1 MAKVILCSASPRR
14 KELLQTIFPSFDVSQ
29 SDSAERSSYLRP
41 HLRVMD
47 LAKAK
52 QQDVSAD
59 PDTVVI
65 SSDTLVYYRGKY
77 YGKPHTAER
86 AAEMLRELS
95 GVTHSVYT
103 GVAVRRGQDA
113 VVFYDRA
120 YVRFKKLSEEDISR
134 YIREFR
140 PLDKA
145 GAYGVQDGV
154 VVDRY
159 EGSYSCIMG
168 LPVEK
173 LREKLREMGVKDV
186 Q

>member
-1 MAKVILCSASPRR
+1 MTNVILCSASPRR
-14 KELLQTIFPSFDVSQ
+14 RELLKTIFPAFDVVVA
-29 SDSAERSSYLRP
+29 DTEERSSYLRP
-41 HLRVMD
+41 HLRVMA
-47 LAKAK
+47 LAEAK
-52 QQDVSAD
+52 QQGVVAD
-59 PDTVVI
+59 ANTVVI

-77 YGKPHTAER
+77 YGKPLTEER

-95 GVTHSVYT
+95 GARHSVYT
-103 GVAVRRGQDA
+103 GVAVRIGDIKR
-113 VVFYDRA
+113 VFYDRA
-120 YVRFKKLSEEDISR
+120 YVRFKKLSEEDIAR

-159 EGSYSCIMG
+159 EGSFSCIMG

-173 LREKLREMGVKDV
+173 LRTILREMGVKDV